1 MRMNKLPPIKLQVVR
16 RAYCSMGYNDIVKD
30 QKFNPFK
37 PFADEKC
44 FKDFLSA
51 FTDFRYKLYGKLKFK
66 LVYRDALEFDLH
78 TKDVHYTE
86 KDLKALTKRVAARNK
101 KWKTNIT
108 YCLFPSRKFPVSV
121 LINVRSPKAKFSG
134 DF

>member
-1 MRMNKLPPIKLQVVR
+1 MKMKKF
-16 RAYCSMGYNDIVKD
+16 
-30 QKFNPFK
+30 KFNALEPFVGK
-37 PFADEKC
+37 KC
-44 FKDFLSA
+44 YRDFLSA

-66 LVYRDALEFDLH
+66 VVYKDALELDLH

-86 KDLKALTKRVAARNK
+86 KDLKALTKRVAAQNK

-121 LINVRSPKAKFSG
+121 LINVRSPKAKFAG